1 VTTSRTAERKSDVSR
16 DARGFT
22 LIELLIVT
30 AIVGV
35 MLAGAV
41 LNVNAGLKGA
51 RVRTAA
57 RTVHQL
63 VRHAR
68 SMALLKQRSA
78 VLTYETVTAESG
90 TAGRITLELQGE
102 GGAGDSEDEMT
113 EEFMN
118 PPPQDFEGVVIRAEK
133 VAEDGEKEGEFRTS
147 VFSNVDFLVGKKK
160 EKVASTDED
169 GAEEDSAE
177 EDELEEPVSVVF
189 EPNGRCERH
198 IVYVRP
204 VGSDDENSFV
214 VEVDPFG
221 NPEVKDEP

>member
-1 VTTSRTAERKSDVSR
+1 MTISRTAERRSERPR

-41 LNVNAGLKGA
+41 LNINAGLKA
-51 RVRTAA
+51 SRVRTAA

-68 SMALLKQRSA
+68 SMALLKQRSS
-78 VLTYETVTAESG
+78 VLTYETVTGESG
-90 TAGRITLELQGE
+90 TTGRITLELQGA
-102 GGAGDSEDEMT
+102 GGAGDSEEEMT

-133 VAEDGEKEGEFRTS
+133 VSEDGTEESKFRTS
-147 VFSNVDFLVGKKK
+147 VFSNVDFLAGKGRSKP
-160 EKVASTDED
+160 ASDDDED
-169 GAEEDSAE
+169 DDTDTGD
-177 EDELEEPVSVVF
+177 EDEEAISVVF

-204 VGSDDENSFV
+204 AGGDEESSFT
-214 VEVDPFG
+214 VEVDAFG
-221 NPEVKDEP
+221 NPEVKDER